1 MLEYMNQS
9 NDSFLSCDKLK
20 TISVFLKKG
29 KTTQSRVMDF
39 ILTILSCI
47 ILKIDNQT
55 YLYEFKDIFN
65 DRTLKNIKDDL
76 ENLLHFKTKFFNF
89 LIMELLLETIKK
101 ENNYFNKRIK
111 FNRIMETSNKQ
122 CNKEVLQKKVKDVIK
137 FLIFRKIKKSSYLHD
152 DNSTLDWSYYKQKI
166 DIILSNEICPRDNII
181 NKNNVKKNNEENTI
195 NFIYHK
201 TKNESMNNINNSK
214 KSDSKIESNFYKTSS
229 YTCFDYLC
237 SKIYWLLCYAW
248 LGIFIYYCCTS
259 FFPIFPTLLNII
271 HKLIN
276 NNS

>member
-1 MLEYMNQS
+1 MLEYINQS

-29 KTTQSRVMDF
+29 KTTQSKVMDF

-101 ENNYFNKRIK
+101 ENNYFNKHIK

-166 DIILSNEICPRDNII
+166 DVILSNEICSRDNII

-195 NFIYHK
+195 NFITIK
-201 TKNESMNNINNSK
+201 QKMN
-214 KSDSKIESNFYKTSS
+214 
-229 YTCFDYLC
+229 L
-237 SKIYWLLCYAW
+237 
-248 LGIFIYYCCTS
+248 
-259 FFPIFPTLLNII
+259 
-271 HKLIN
+271 
-276 NNS
+276 